1 MSSVYIVV
9 GTEDSDVKYCEAYA
23 GVQSALGRAIQISSD
38 FAGRGRIDLID
49 TSPEEEIL
57 LDGCIKW
64 TFMDTNKHSV
74 VVIFRRI
81 AEAMLSQKDPSSA
94 QGLTSNV
101 VAPLDQPKVIPYD
114 MEDKT
119 LPAGWFYDGRPALM
133 SDMQTSPWDVK
144 DPVSDLTDN
153 QKWALVIA
161 RVKKSPGYRQI
172 PKGYS
177 GFTADQA
184 FALKELEGRTQTG
197 QQILDA
203 EIEMLQVLR
212 ANYTDQ

>member
-1 MSSVYIVV
+1 MSVYIVV
-9 GTEDSDVKYCEAYA
+9 GTEDSDVKFCEAYA

-49 TSPEEEIL
+49 TSPKEECL
-57 LDGCIKW
+57 LDGSTRW
-64 TFMDTNKHSV
+64 TFMDTNVHSV
-74 VVIFRRI
+74 VVIFRHI
-81 AEAMLSQKDPSSA
+81 ATALPSQRDPVSV
-94 QGLTSNV
+94 QGLVKDN
-101 VAPLDQPKVIPYD
+101 APPPPPYN
-114 MEDKT
+114 MEDRS
-119 LPAGWFYDGRPALM
+119 LPVGWFYDGKPALM
-133 SDMQTSPWDVK
+133 GDMQDHPYDVK
-144 DPVSDLTDN
+144 DPVTDLTDN
-153 QKWALVIA
+153 QKWALTIA

-197 QQILDA
+197 QQIRDA
-203 EIEMLQVLR
+203 EIEMLQILR